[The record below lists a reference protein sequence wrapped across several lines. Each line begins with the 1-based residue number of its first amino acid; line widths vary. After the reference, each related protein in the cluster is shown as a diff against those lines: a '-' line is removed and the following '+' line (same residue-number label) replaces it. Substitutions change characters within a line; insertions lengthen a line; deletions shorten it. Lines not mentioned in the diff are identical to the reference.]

1 MGLFIFTH
9 ETIVLLEVIKIHF
22 NVRVVKY
29 LNIID
34 IFILVLL
41 IRFLSQ
47 IILVEVYLRIEIDLW
62 LLVFHFRLLLVLIT
76 RETYHTLNLIL

>member
-22 NVRVVKY
+22 NVRVVKH
-29 LNIID
+29 LNIINV
-34 IFILVLL
+34 FILALL
-41 IRFLSQ
+41 VRFLSQ
-47 IILVEVYLRIEIDLW
+47 LVEVYLRVEIHLW